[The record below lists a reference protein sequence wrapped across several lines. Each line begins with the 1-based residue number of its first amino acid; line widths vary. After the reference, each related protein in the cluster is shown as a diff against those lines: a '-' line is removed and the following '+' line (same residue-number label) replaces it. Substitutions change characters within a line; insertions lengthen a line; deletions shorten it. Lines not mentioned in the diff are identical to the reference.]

1 MRLLLPC
8 EGISAEAPVAT
19 VWRSLAFF
27 VLLLHT
33 RADGM
38 KQLLVVEDD
47 PTIMSLIV
55 ILLERAGYDVVQAR
69 SAEEG
74 LRLAAENP
82 PNLILMDVALPG
94 MDGLEATRLLK
105 SRPGTAG
112 VPVVALTAQAMKQDV
127 ERASLAGCDGVIVKP
142 LSRLH
147 FLGEVARFLESEK
160 R

>member
-1 MRLLLPC
+1 
-8 EGISAEAPVAT
+8 
-19 VWRSLAFF
+19 
-27 VLLLHT
+27 
-33 RADGM
+33 M

-55 ILLERAGYDVVQAR
+55 ILLERAGYEVTQAR

-74 LRLAAENP
+74 LRFAAEKP
-82 PNLILMDVALPG
+82 PNLILMDIALPG

-105 SRPGTAG
+105 SREGTAG

-142 LSRLH
+142 LSTRH
-147 FLGEVARFLESEK
+147 FLGEVARILDGGK